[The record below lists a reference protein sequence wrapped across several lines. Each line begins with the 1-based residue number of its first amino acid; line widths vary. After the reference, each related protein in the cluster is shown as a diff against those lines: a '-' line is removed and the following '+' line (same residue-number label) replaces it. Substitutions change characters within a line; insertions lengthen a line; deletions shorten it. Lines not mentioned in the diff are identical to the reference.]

1 MYYRNSRMESH
12 SEVNRIHCSETSAL
26 LLRQQCPK
34 IRIFSRGF
42 IDVKG
47 KGEMQTFW
55 VHNEGSTNNTSF
67 MKNGAIRDG
76 VKNVFKSLRG
86 ERAKKVAA

>member
-1 MYYRNSRMESH
+1 MESN
-12 SEVNRIHCSETSAL
+12 SEENRIHCSEASAL
-26 LLRQQCPK
+26 WLRQQCPN
-34 IRIFSRGF
+34 IRIFPRGT
-42 IDVKG
+42 IEVKG

-55 VHNEGSTNNTSF
+55 VHTEGSIKPSSSI
-67 MKNGAIRDG
+67 KNGAIRDG